1 MEIFSHSSGSWE
13 VQDQGTSRFDVWRG
27 FTSCFVDCYGFIFTL
42 SSQSII
48 GEGDFQPPPPL
59 FSRPLKSL
67 SHLQDPL
74 LEKERLSL
82 DVLPLQSTRA
92 YWASG
97 CRRRQAPTSSF
108 SSMDKTQ
115 YLLVLPWARPQVFS
129 SPKLYRVR
137 IFIPISEDGRVE
149 LKEAN

>member
-1 MEIFSHSSGSWE
+1 MRSPR
-13 VQDQGTSRFDVWRG
+13 SRHQQIRCLARVHFLLRRLLWFHFHFVFTEHNWRG
-27 FTSCFVDCYGFIFTL
+27 RFSA
-42 SSQSII
+42 
-48 GEGDFQPPPPL
+48 PPPL